1 MKKVLSNNLIAIF
14 VSVFS
19 VLSFSFVYAGNLML
33 NTTSGNVGIGTTTP
47 SSKLDV
53 VGDVNTSGSYRIDGS
68 DVIDSNRNWMGAVVS
83 AARGGTGL
91 VSCSINQVLKWNGS
105 TWACSNGTG
114 IAVEGTNG
122 AVEFNSNGIL
132 TNDAGFFWDNTYKR
146 LGVGTASPSSVLE
159 VKTAGASDTN
169 LIKVGDNNKSAYIS
183 AGNSYF
189 GIATND
195 GINRFTISQST
206 GNVGVGTTSPSSL
219 YKFSV
224 VGSSYISN
232 DLTVAGEISGNA
244 SSATYATAAGTASS
258 ATYASTAGVANSV
271 AWTNVAGRPNV
282 PVNQDGSRYST
293 NYNSLL
299 TTGFYNGEAT
309 PVNAP
314 NPYGQLIVAR
324 GMDTGLQIAGGYNSD
339 SLYFRG
345 WWNSGA
351 GFSSWRTVL
360 HNGNFNSY
368 APTLTGGGASGTW
381 GINISG
387 KAATAGVADSANSVA
402 WTNISG
408 RPSMSGAYQWN
419 WAGQSGQPSWLW
431 GGTDGVNMYVYN
443 PSNFSVSYATS
454 AGNSD
459 TTDGLHVHS
468 GRNNEANKIVRT
480 DASGY
485 IQAGYI
491 NSSSGDEANNSS
503 PARVWGTNG
512 TDSYLRTYNTGA
524 LSVNYANSAGSATNL
539 STNRTNWASNGNI
552 SAVVGQLSWKNYGNN
567 HTIFDASASTS
578 PDGTS
583 VNNTNAQVA
592 WTPSYPTLMGWN
604 GASTYGVRV
613 DSSRVADYASS
624 AGVANSVAWAN
635 VSGKPNMSANNYQW
649 NWAGQG
655 GQPSWL
661 WGGTDGGNMYVY
673 NPSNFSVNYATSAS
687 QLNTTSGDTDYK
699 LVFVDGYPD
708 MYGRVKMKYTGPTTT
723 KNKPLLKIFDTY
735 VDLPVILTNNQT
747 YDIAVGAA
755 DRVKGYPTNCE
766 YAGATLV
773 WDGSSFK
780 CNGGTSTFSD
790 FEAGYCSLLGCNL
803 TGWSVNGSAGYSSNF
818 GLVSNSINDSQYT
831 DFSFT
836 VPYGYSSISFNYNVS
851 GETSCDHLL
860 VIVDGNTLFS
870 SNSNS
875 DTWNSSS
882 VSFSS
887 SSSHTVIFRYQK
899 DGSVSNNRDNVYVD
913 NIRIN

>member
-524 LSVNYANSAGSATNL
+524 LSVNYANSAGSAT
-539 STNRTNWASNGNI
+539 TAGY
-552 SAVVGQLSWKNYGNN
+552 A
-567 HTIFDASASTS
+567 
-578 PDGTS
+578 
-583 VNNTNAQVA
+583 TNANYA
-592 WTPSYPTLMGWN
+592 
-604 GASTYGVRV
+604 TY
-613 DSSRVADYASS
+613 
-624 AGVANSVAWAN
+624 
-635 VSGKPNMSANNYQW
+635 SGNA
-649 NWAGQG
+649 
-655 GQPSWL
+655 
-661 WGGTDGGNMYVY
+661 
-673 NPSNFSVNYATSAS
+673 NYATSAGTLNGI
-687 QLNTTSGDTDYK
+687 QLNGPYTGWVSAGYYHLGSWSGNGWGAAVLVDRARYADTSGDGVPAGAIMAFRLNSCPAGWSDAGVPNGFTLDQDPWGRGSGNSGVGTQWAGAIQAHMHGFNDYTFSECVNGDCGSN
-699 LVFVDGYPD
+699 LGLSNNNDYD
-708 MYGRVKMKYTGPTTT
+708 
-723 KNKPLLKIFDTY
+723 NKPQSPFYHYTDSAGSGGG
-735 VDLPVILTNNQT
+735 NNFAAG
-747 YDIAVGAA
+747 IAVM
-755 DRVKGYPTNCE
+755 
-766 YAGATLV
+766 
-773 WDGSSFK
+773 
-780 CNGGTSTFSD
+780 
-790 FEAGYCSLLGCNL
+790 YCIKN
-803 TGWSVNGSAGYSSNF
+803 
-818 GLVSNSINDSQYT
+818 
-831 DFSFT
+831 
-836 VPYGYSSISFNYNVS
+836 
-851 GETSCDHLL
+851 
-860 VIVDGNTLFS
+860 
-870 SNSNS
+870 
-875 DTWNSSS
+875 
-882 VSFSS
+882 
-887 SSSHTVIFRYQK
+887 
-899 DGSVSNNRDNVYVD
+899 
-913 NIRIN
+913 